1 MANDLTIANWAR
13 EVEVSLQPKA
23 RAADIAA
30 YATVALAGAQVIN
43 RAVLGY
49 APKVKTIVDGRVG
62 GALTTVKSDGGNIV
76 FEFEV
81 VQDVLRWIMMALR
94 EASPVL
100 SGAYRDSHILLADE
114 KEADVDRLVPLAR
127 QYVFTNSVDYARRLE
142 VGRRADG
149 TPFVIQVKPRIYA
162 RVAERAKS
170 EFAGRGLMI
179 RDVFRDYGGGESRP
193 AIIVEQR

>member
-23 RAADIAA
+23 RATDIAA

-49 APKVKTIVDGRVG
+49 SPKVKTIVDGRVG
-62 GALTTVKSDGGNIV
+62 AALTTVKPDGGNIV
-76 FEFEV
+76 FDFEIV
-81 VQDVLRWIMMALR
+81 ENVLRWIMRALR
-94 EASPVL
+94 EASPVV

-114 KEADVDRLVPLAR
+114 REANVDRPIPAAR
-127 QYVFTNSVDYARRLE
+127 QYVFISTVDYARRLE

-162 RVAERAKS
+162 RVAERAKA
-170 EFAGRGLMI
+170 EFAGRGVMI
-179 RDVFRDYGGGESRP
+179 RDVFREYGGGETRP